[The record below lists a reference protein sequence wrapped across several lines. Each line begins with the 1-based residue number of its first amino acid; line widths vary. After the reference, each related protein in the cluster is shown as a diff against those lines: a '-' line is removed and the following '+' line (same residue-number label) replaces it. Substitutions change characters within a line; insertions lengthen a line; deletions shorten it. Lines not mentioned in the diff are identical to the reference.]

1 MSIAVVVPT
10 YNERDNIGRLVEA
23 LLGLGHDLRI
33 IIVDDNSPDGTGAV
47 ADALAAQHP
56 EVQVIHRAGKGGRGA
71 AVLAGFRA
79 ALPTEADLFVE
90 MDADFSH
97 DPAELYRLLDAA
109 ASYDMVIG
117 SRDLPESRIVNWPW
131 RRTAFHF
138 LANIYARLVLGIPVR
153 DYTNGYRLYHRRV
166 LEALDFAAIQAT
178 GYIVLS
184 EVLVQVHRAGFRI
197 GEVPTT
203 FVNRRRGVSNVTPKE
218 IRESFTGVLRLR
230 RRYGGR
236 RRMEVGGWKAER

>member
-23 LLGLGHDLRI
+23 LLSLRRDLTV
-33 IIVDDNSPDGTGAV
+33 IIVDDNSPDGSGVV
-47 ADALAAQHP
+47 ADELAAQHP
-56 EVQVIHRAGKGGRGA
+56 EVRVIHRPGKGGRGA
-71 AVLAGFRA
+71 AVLAGFQA
-79 ALPTEADLFVE
+79 ALLTDADLFVE

-97 DPAELYRLLDAA
+97 DPRELPRLLEAA
-109 ASYDMVIG
+109 ARYDMVIG

-131 RRTAFHF
+131 RRTIFHF
-138 LANIYARLVLGIPVR
+138 LANFYARLVLGIPVR

-166 LEALDFAAIQAT
+166 LEALDFEAIQAT

-184 EVLVQVHRAGFRI
+184 EVLMQVHRAGFRI

-203 FVNRRRGVSNVTPKE
+203 FVNRRRGVSNVTSKE
-218 IRESFTGVLRLR
+218 IRESFTSVLKLR
-230 RRYGGR
+230 RRYGR
-236 RRMEVGGWKAER
+236 GGEGGKWRAR

>member
-1 MSIAVVVPT
+1 MSIVVVVPT
-10 YNERDNIGRLVEA
+10 YNERDNIGRLVDA
-23 LLGLGHDLRI
+23 LLALGRDLRI
-33 IIVDDNSPDGTGAV
+33 VIVDDNSPDGTGAV

-56 EVQVIHRAGKGGRGA
+56 EVRVIHRPGKGGRGA

-79 ALPTEADLFVE
+79 MLSTDADLFVE

-97 DPAELYRLLDAA
+97 DPAELHRLLDAA
-109 ASYDMVIG
+109 AEYDMVIG
-117 SRDLPESRIVNWPW
+117 SRDLPASRIVNWPW
-131 RRTAFHF
+131 RRTVFHF

-184 EVLVQVHRAGFRI
+184 EVLMQVHRAGFRI

-203 FVNRRRGVSNVTPKE
+203 FVNRRRGVSNVTRQE
-218 IRESFTGVLRLR
+218 IAESFTSVLKLR
-230 RRYGGR
+230 RRYATGR
-236 RRMEVGGWKAER
+236 MKAEG

>member
-1 MSIAVVVPT
+1 MTIAIVVPT

-23 LLGLGHDLRI
+23 LLGLGRDLRV
-33 IIVDDNSPDGTGAV
+33 IIVDDNSPDGTGPA
-47 ADALAAQHP
+47 ADELAAQHS
-56 EVQVIHRAGKGGRGA
+56 EVHVIHRAGKGGRGA
-71 AVLAGFRA
+71 AVLAGFRE
-79 ALPTEADLFVE
+79 ALSTNADLFVE

-109 ASYDMVIG
+109 AEYDMVIG
-117 SRDLPESRIVNWPW
+117 SRDLPGSRIVNWPW
-131 RRTAFHF
+131 RRTVFHF

-166 LEALDFAAIQAT
+166 LEALDFDAIQAT

-203 FVNRRRGVSNVTPKE
+203 FVNRRRGVSNVTPAE
-218 IRESFTGVLRLR
+218 ITEAFTGVLKLR
-230 RRYGGR
+230 RRYR
-236 RRMEVGGWKAER
+236 